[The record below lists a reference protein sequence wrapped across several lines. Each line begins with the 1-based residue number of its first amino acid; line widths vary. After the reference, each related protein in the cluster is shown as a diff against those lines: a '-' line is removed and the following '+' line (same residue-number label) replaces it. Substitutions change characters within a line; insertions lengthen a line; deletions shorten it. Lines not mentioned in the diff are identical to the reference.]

1 LGRFYFGRMRS
12 MIDDLNVTRIL
23 RLISK
28 NDYLVTVNTDTMTA
42 THGRTGEMFMVRG
55 DDPLTMAPELAVQ
68 VGIDLM
74 DR

>member
-1 LGRFYFGRMRS
+1 MCP
-12 MIDDLNVTRIL
+12 MIDDPNVARIL

-28 NDYLVTVNTDTMTA
+28 NDYLVAVDADSMTA

-55 DDPLTMAPELAVQ
+55 DDPLTMAAELAGQ

-74 DR
+74 DG